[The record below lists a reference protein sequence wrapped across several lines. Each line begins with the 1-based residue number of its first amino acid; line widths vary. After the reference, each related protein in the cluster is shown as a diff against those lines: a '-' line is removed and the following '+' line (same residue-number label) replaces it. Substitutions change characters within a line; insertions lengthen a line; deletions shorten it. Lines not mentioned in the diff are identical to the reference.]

1 MSDDAQMVTPPASA
15 PASSPAP
22 SAPAADVKP
31 ARPSSWSEALK
42 QGSREDAASSAASE
56 PASGDDSSAATTV
69 LPTDAGQAQAP
80 AKELPPVP
88 HARLNEVIEQRKAAE
103 KRAAEFEEQLKELS
117 WAKGINQQQ
126 VRDLA
131 AWRRQAFT
139 DPNGFFQNLM
149 RSAPPD
155 VVERLRSE
163 YGRQLA
169 TRNEPQPQPD
179 LITEAGQR
187 VYSAEQLQRWYDW
200 RSRQQQADFAK
211 QLEPLKR
218 ELEAGRTQRAQAHA
232 VEQSKAFAS
241 AAVEHAHSWPYFSDH
256 LQEIAEEYAKQP
268 TGRGTPEEE
277 LIALGNAWRKV
288 LAEKVLPSLKE
299 NGKAAAVAEFQTKAA
314 ASTEQPGRA
323 TTTTPK
329 KPASMRESLER
340 AAAAANWRP

>member
-1 MSDDAQMVTPPASA
+1 
-15 PASSPAP
+15 
-22 SAPAADVKP
+22 
-31 ARPSSWSEALK
+31 
-42 QGSREDAASSAASE
+42 
-56 PASGDDSSAATTV
+56 V
-69 LPTDAGQAQAP
+69 LPTDAGQAQP

-103 KRAAEFEEQLKELS
+103 KRAAEFEEQLKQLS
-117 WAKGINQQQ
+117 WAKGVDQQQ

-187 VYSAEQLQRWYDW
+187 VYSAEQLQRWYEW
-200 RSRQQQADFAK
+200 RSRQQQAEFAK
-211 QLEPLKR
+211 QIEPLKR
-218 ELEAGRTQRAQAHA
+218 ELEAGRTERARAHA
-232 VEQSKAFAS
+232 VAQSKAFAT
-241 AAVEHAHSWPYFSDH
+241 AAVEHAHSWPYFSDN
-256 LQEIAEEYAKQP
+256 LKEVAEEYAKQP
-268 TGRGTPEEE
+268 VGRGTPEEE

-299 NGKAAAVAEFQTKAA
+299 NGKAAAVAEFQTKAV